1 MFHHDFRYFISY
13 ILTNTKLE
21 FQATKALQTQNGVL
35 ILAFSFK
42 VIPT

>member
-1 MFHHDFRYFISY
+1 M
-13 ILTNTKLE
+13 ILVIFSQTQNHLFLE
-21 FQATKALQTQNGVL
+21 FQATKALQTLHGGVL